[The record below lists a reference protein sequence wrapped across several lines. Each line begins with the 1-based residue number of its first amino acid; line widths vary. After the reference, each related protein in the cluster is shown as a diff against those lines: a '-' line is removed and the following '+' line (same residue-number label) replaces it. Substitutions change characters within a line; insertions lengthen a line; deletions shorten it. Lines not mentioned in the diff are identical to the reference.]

1 MFLVCNAPAAGD
13 ICIICQEEFD
23 PSGAAAAAGVAAAAG
38 AAAVV
43 GAKDP
48 HQPVRLASC
57 VHVFHRQCIAM
68 TVKLQGKCPLCKQGV

>member
-13 ICIICQEEFD
+13 ICIICQEEFGPPD
-23 PSGAAAAAGVAAAAG
+23 AAAAAG

-43 GAKDP
+43 GAQEP

-68 TVKLQGKCPLCKQGV
+68 IVKLQGKCPLCKQGV